1 MQRRVLDVLVSAVG
15 AVVVV
20 VLVVAGSLLMWGYS
34 FANSNVHS
42 QLAEQKIVFPTRAEL
57 ATAKNPSPGGFS
69 EITPA
74 MLPYLEP
81 YAGQALTTGAQ
92 AEAYADHFIGI
103 HLQELGGGLTYSQL
117 SAAARALPPGS
128 AAAAKAEATVTT
140 VFQGTTL
147 RGLLLE
153 AYGYWTFGQIA
164 FWGGIA
170 AFILAGLM
178 AILAGLGFWHS
189 RRSSA
194 EATILTIEAP
204 IAPKAEQLVDA

>member
-1 MQRRVLDVLVSAVG
+1 MQRRIFDILVSAVG

-34 FANSNVHS
+34 FANSNVHT
-42 QLAEQKIVFPTRAEL
+42 QLAQQKIVFPTRAEL
-57 ATAKNPSPGGFS
+57 ATAKNPSPGGFA

-74 MLPYLEP
+74 MLPYLDP
-81 YAGQALTTGAQ
+81 YAGQPLTTGAQ
-92 AEAYADHFIGI
+92 AEVYADHFIAI
-103 HLQELGGGLTYSQL
+103 HLQEIGGGKTYSEL
-117 SAAARALPPGS
+117 SAAARSLPPAS
-128 AAAAKAEATVTT
+128 AAYAKAEATVQT

-164 FWGGIA
+164 FWGAIS

-178 AILAGLGFWHS
+178 AILVGLGFWHS

-194 EATILTIEAP
+194 VAPILTKVESV
-204 IAPKAEQLVDA
+204 EV